1 MTKRQLIRLVNKNG
15 AVETEEVLLASG
27 YSLEEIHELFESVK
41 EYFKY
46 DGWAEVEPSLKSYRK
61 EN

>member
-1 MTKRQLIRLVNKNG
+1 MTKHQLIWLVNKNG

-27 YSLEEIHELFESVK
+27 YSLEEIYDLFESIK
-41 EYFKY
+41 EYFEH